1 MYFTLK
7 YFRMK
12 FWKQTLLIS
21 ILFSV
26 VLAAVLYSA
35 CEKDNCNNVTCKNG
49 GACNNGVCKCPTGYE
64 NTQCQTKSVARFVGV
79 FAGYSL
85 CNNTQQVIDTAF
97 VYADTTSVS
106 TINYVWVVL
115 NSISPTVLHGY
126 VETDQSTYSII
137 VPKDSAANYLKVYTI
152 TLQSN
157 NRLNIASY
165 EQYEITTPLNDTV
178 INKCT
183 FLGVD
188 TATTN

>member
-1 MYFTLK
+1 
-7 YFRMK
+7 MK

-97 VYADTTSVS
+97 VYADTTSVA
-106 TINYVWVVL
+106 TVNYVWVVL

-126 VETDQSTYSII
+126 VQTDQSTYSII
-137 VPKDSAANYLKVYTI
+137 VPKDSAANYFKVYTI

-188 TATTN
+188 TATAN